1 MSTSLTSGTYPRAGL
16 PFFSLRRMTR
26 TVLREVRAYGFA
38 RAARHL
44 ELAARERE
52 HGDPELAQ
60 QLRTAAESCR
70 PRA

>member
-1 MSTSLTSGTYPRAGL
+1 MSTSLSSGTYPHAGL

-26 TVLREVRAYGFA
+26 TVMREVRAYGYA

-52 HGDPELAQ
+52 HGDPALAR
-60 QLRTAAESCR
+60 QLRAAAESCR

>member
-1 MSTSLTSGTYPRAGL
+1 MSTSLTSGTYPHAGR

-26 TVLREVRAYGFA
+26 TLVREIRAYGYA

-52 HGDPELAQ
+52 HGDPELAH
-60 QLRTAAESCR
+60 QLRAAAASCR
-70 PRA
+70 PHG